1 LSGCFAGTITRG
13 FSGPF
18 GGTTTNGVS
27 GSFGGT
33 TTRGF
38 SDKENILAMFL
49 NTHIGQEKRPGA
61 VFSDMRN
68 WLL

>member
-1 LSGCFAGTITRG
+1 LSDCFAGKITHG

-18 GGTTTNGVS
+18 GGTTT
-27 GSFGGT
+27 
-33 TTRGF
+33 RGF
-38 SDKENILAMFL
+38 SEKENILAMFL
-49 NTHIGQEKRPGA
+49 NTPIGQEKRPGA